1 MGSFKQF
8 RREGI
13 VLRVQDQNKAA
24 FGIPTAG
31 IQGNLGRNA
40 LRGFGMQELDF
51 TLRRQFPIHEAVAL
65 QFRAD
70 IFNVTSAE

>member
-1 MGSFKQF
+1 VGSFKQF

-13 VLRVQDQNKAA
+13 VLHVQDPIKAA

-31 IQGNLGRNA
+31 IQRNLGRNA

-51 TLRRQFPIHEAVAL
+51 TLCRRFPIHEAVAL

-70 IFNVTSAE
+70 SLT